1 MPRIKLPLPKK
12 FHFET
17 QLELRIYDMN
27 YGAHMGN
34 DSVLS
39 IVHEARVRFLKSL
52 GVGERDFYGISLL
65 MADSAIVY
73 KKEAFYADQLTI
85 KISVSEIYNYGFE
98 LFYLLTN
105 KINDEEIARVKTG
118 MVCYNR
124 IKKKIEKTPIK
135 FLTHFNY

>member
-1 MPRIKLPLPKK
+1 MPRIKLALPEK
-12 FHFET
+12 FHFQT

-39 IVHEARVRFLKSL
+39 IIHESRVRFLASL
-52 GVGERDFYGISLL
+52 SLKERDFYGFSLL

-73 KKEAFYADQLTI
+73 KKEAFYGDKLIIQ
-85 KISVSEIYNYGFE
+85 ISVSEIYNYGFE
-98 LFYLLTN
+98 LFYLITN
-105 KINDEEIARVKTG
+105 KTSGTEIARVKTG

-124 IKKKIEKTPIK
+124 IKKKIEIK
-135 FLTHFNY
+135 L